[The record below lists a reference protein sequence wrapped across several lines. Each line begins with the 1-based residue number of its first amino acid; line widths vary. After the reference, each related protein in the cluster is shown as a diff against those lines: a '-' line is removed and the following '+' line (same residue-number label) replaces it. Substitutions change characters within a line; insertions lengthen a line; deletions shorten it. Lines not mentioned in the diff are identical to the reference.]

1 MAFHQNTDQ
10 VHRITSGKVKISR
23 IRLLAVLLLLA
34 AFPAILLK
42 TGVITLVRGDEYRAK
57 AEQNQLLDTSITA
70 MRGTIYD
77 RNMKVLAQSA
87 TVWTVVL
94 EPAYLNTE
102 EKRELVCNGL
112 HDILG
117 LEKDKLNLLGIGK
130 GDLLH
135 MTSQEFD
142 AFMEKGTV
150 PQGRMTVMEMRQAL
164 LSKKAGGD

>member
-1 MAFHQNTDQ
+1 MVQILKAGGLKTKYPRLFPESWRNCESIKNYKSEDMVMYKKGELKKSPPKTRLFYGITNEAYDFLCAIYDDNAT
-10 VHRITSGKVKISR
+10 VSRSGRDNADIRIT
-23 IRLLAVLLLLA
+23 
-34 AFPAILLK
+34 
-42 TGVITLVRGDEYRAK
+42 
-57 AEQNQLLDTSITA
+57 
-70 MRGTIYD
+70 
-77 RNMKVLAQSA
+77 
-87 TVWTVVL
+87 
-94 EPAYLNTE
+94 
-102 EKRELVCNGL
+102 
-112 HDILG
+112 G